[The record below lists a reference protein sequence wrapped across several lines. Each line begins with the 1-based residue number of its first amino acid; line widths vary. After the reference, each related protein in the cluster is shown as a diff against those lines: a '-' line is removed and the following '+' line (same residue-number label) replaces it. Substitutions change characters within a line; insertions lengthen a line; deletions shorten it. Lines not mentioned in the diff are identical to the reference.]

1 MYINRK
7 RRHKRNV
14 TFATNILKRILFD
27 LLIPFESRHSHS
39 VCPSHTE
46 DAVVFFFYKQTKS
59 QEQVGSKNKA
69 RPSLG
74 VVDCSSLAAVASR
87 MLAEDNGCIFL
98 DNGPL
103 LVGGNEERAPPWRRP
118 ILQLSLLISALRLLL
133 VTTTDDFGND
143 KLGDGRFERP

>member
-1 MYINRK
+1 MYINGK
-7 RRHKRNV
+7 LRHECNV
-14 TFATNILKRILFD
+14 TSATNILKRVLFD

-74 VVDCSSLAAVASR
+74 VVDCSSLAAVANQ
-87 MLAEDNGCIFL
+87 MLAEVTDAFFPG
-98 DNGPL
+98 
-103 LVGGNEERAPPWRRP
+103 RRSAPRWRRWRERSTLAAP
-118 ILQLSLLISALRLLL
+118 YSSAQR
-133 VTTTDDFGND
+133 
-143 KLGDGRFERP
+143 